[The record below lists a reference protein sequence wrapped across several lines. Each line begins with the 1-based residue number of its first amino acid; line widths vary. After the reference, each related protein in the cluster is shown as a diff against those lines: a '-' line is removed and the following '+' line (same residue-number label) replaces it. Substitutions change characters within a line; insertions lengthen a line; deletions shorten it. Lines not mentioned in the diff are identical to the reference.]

1 MIIFIV
7 ILVLLLWYVSKEPTF
22 PGLTEIKR
30 FIRDDI
36 DGHIGSLNEKDLMDR
51 RCNNRKEYKNI
62 YLENIG
68 EFSTSQKNILRSYSE
83 EATKFLNSI
92 KSPYINNKKMNS
104 IPWKFAMTNNAI
116 ELGLPHTRGD
126 IIFIPECKLNRTREK
141 MIRTLIHE
149 KIHIYQ
155 RMYPC
160 LFINTLSKMGYKKL
174 GKINNREI
182 LKNPD
187 TDNSIYLHPDGTI
200 MMPRTISNSID
211 RHPNE
216 FIAYSIAQCY
226 TG

>member
-1 MIIFIV
+1 MRD
-7 ILVLLLWYVSKEPTF
+7 EM
-22 PGLTEIKR
+22 KR
-30 FIRDDI
+30 FILDDI
-36 DGHIGSLNEKDLMDR
+36 DGHIRSLNKKDLVDR
-51 RCNNRKEYKNI
+51 KCNYRQEYKNI

-68 EFSTSQKNILRSYSE
+68 EFSDEHKNILREYSK

-92 KSPYINNKKMNS
+92 KSPYIDNKKMKS
-104 IPWKFAMTNNAI
+104 IPWKFAMTNHAI

-126 IIFIPECKLNRTREK
+126 IIFIPVCKLNGTREK

-155 RMYPC
+155 RMYPH
-160 LFINTLSKMGYKKL
+160 LFINVLSKMGYKKL
-174 GKINNREI
+174 GKLNNEEI

-200 MMPRTISNSID
+200 MMSKTISNSLGY

-226 TG
+226 TGKKKLNL